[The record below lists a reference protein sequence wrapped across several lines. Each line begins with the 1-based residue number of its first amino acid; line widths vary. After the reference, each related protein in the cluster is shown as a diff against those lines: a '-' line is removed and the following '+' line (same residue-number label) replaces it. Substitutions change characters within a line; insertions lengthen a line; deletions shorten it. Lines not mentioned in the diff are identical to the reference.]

1 MLYSIFTIAML
12 KSNYCRQCLVVN
24 MHTTFL
30 LLSLILHFYVK
41 FAKHAK
47 KNINMKLNMLEK
59 FTQNSETQNAKT
71 VFPSGPTD
79 SSHNSLE
86 KCLLY
91 LCYKM
96 CNEIQACTIETS
108 SFFLDFKLFQG
119 CIPCTLLEI
128 QSLTVYQ
135 PYFQLS
141 HKYVQ

>member
-1 MLYSIFTIAML
+1 ML

-24 MHTTFL
+24 MHTMFL

-86 KCLLY
+86 NAYYTCATKCVMR
-91 LCYKM
+91 YKLVP
-96 CNEIQACTIETS
+96 S
-108 SFFLDFKLFQG
+108 KHPPFS
-119 CIPCTLLEI
+119 
-128 QSLTVYQ
+128 
-135 PYFQLS
+135 
-141 HKYVQ
+141 